1 MNKIKI
7 FGVALLTLSLFVA
20 CGKKDSTNKLI
31 QVKGS
36 DTILNLTQKVSEE
49 YMKEN
54 PKAKISVTGGGSGT
68 GIAAL
73 VNKTTD
79 IAMASRNIKDSERE
93 DAKKNGVNVKE
104 VIVGYDAISIAINKK
119 NTVSDLTKEQ
129 LRDIYL
135 GKITNWKEVGGADKK
150 IIVLSRDSSSGTH
163 VYFKEHILR
172 KGDSKGT
179 EEFGTA
185 VLFLPSNEAIKQ
197 QVQNDEGAIGYIGL
211 GYVDDSVKISNVEGI
226 HPSLETVKDKSY
238 PIARAVFWY
247 VPESENE
254 GITNFVNYMLSDKGQ
269 KIVVDEG
276 FVPVK

>member
-20 CGKKDSTNKLI
+20 CGKKDSANKLI

-73 VNKTTD
+73 INKTTD
-79 IAMASRNIKDSERE
+79 IAMASRDIKDSEKE

-104 VIVGYDAISIAINKK
+104 VIIGYDAISIAINKK
-119 NTVSDLTKEQ
+119 NGVSNLTIEQ

-172 KGDSKGT
+172 KGNSKGT

-211 GYVDDSVKISNVEGI
+211 GYVDDSVKISDIENI
-226 HPSLETVKDKSY
+226 HPNLDNVKNKSY
-238 PIARAVFWY
+238 PIARAVYWY
-247 VPESENE
+247 VPEGENE